1 MRTVRSILFQ
11 FAFWLWSAAINLAW
25 LPSLL
30 MAPMATVRGQTV
42 WALGV
47 MWLLRV
53 IAGTRIEIRGKDR
66 IPPGPVLMAAK
77 HQSAWDTIIF
87 HIITRDPAIVMKREL
102 LRIPIYGWYCV
113 HSRMIPVDRE
123 AGAKSLRT
131 MVAAAEAAKAAARP
145 IVIFP
150 QGTRIAVGASAPYL
164 PGVAALY
171 NQLEIPCV
179 PIALNSGLF
188 WPRRSFLRR
197 PGTIVLEFLDPIP
210 AGLQRRAFLAM
221 LEERIETATARL
233 VAEGQSAVETA
244 ARG

>member
-1 MRTVRSILFQ
+1 VLVLRSLLFHV
-11 FAFWLWSAAINLAW
+11 AFWVWSAAINLAW

-30 MAPMATVRGQTV
+30 MAPLATVRGQTL
-42 WALGV
+42 WARGV
-47 MWLLRV
+47 IWLLRV
-53 IAGTRIEIRGKDR
+53 IVGTRIAIRGTER
-66 IPPGPVLMAAK
+66 IPPGAVLMAAK

-102 LRIPIYGWYCV
+102 LNIPIYGWYCR

-123 AGAKSLRT
+123 AGSKALRG
-131 MVAAAEAAKAAARP
+131 MVAAAEAARSTARP

-150 QGTRIAVGASAPYL
+150 QGIRIAPGAPAPYL

-171 NQLEIPCV
+171 NQLGIPCV

-188 WPRRSFLRR
+188 WPRRAFLRR

-210 AGLQRRAFLAM
+210 VGLQRRAFMAA
-221 LEERIETATARL
+221 LEQRIEAATARL
-233 VAEGQSAVETA
+233 VGEGQGAP
-244 ARG
+244 R